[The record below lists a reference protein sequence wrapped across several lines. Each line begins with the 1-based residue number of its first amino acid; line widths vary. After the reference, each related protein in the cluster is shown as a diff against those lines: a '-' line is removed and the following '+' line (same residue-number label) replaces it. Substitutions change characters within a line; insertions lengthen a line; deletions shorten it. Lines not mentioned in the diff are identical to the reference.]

1 MGKINFTREGWCAH
15 HPLLY
20 FLLQI
25 FCQFGRQVECIVFV
39 NVYDYRIQADFFPAF
54 LSDRHDV
61 AERRDVDLLLLFFTT
76 SEGEPFSSL
85 AGTYFTFEIFEY
97 FRVRSEVSGCQFFQR
112 VVCHAEQGTE
122 IMIQFDIRVHTER

>member
-1 MGKINFTREGWCAH
+1 MYYVNRAFGGGRQVYGEDKFHERGVVCT
-15 HPLLY
+15 PPSSL

-61 AERRDVDLLLLFFTT
+61 AERRDVDLL
-76 SEGEPFSSL
+76 PFLRPVKENLSRL
-85 AGTYFTFEIFEY
+85 
-97 FRVRSEVSGCQFFQR
+97 
-112 VVCHAEQGTE
+112 
-122 IMIQFDIRVHTER
+122 